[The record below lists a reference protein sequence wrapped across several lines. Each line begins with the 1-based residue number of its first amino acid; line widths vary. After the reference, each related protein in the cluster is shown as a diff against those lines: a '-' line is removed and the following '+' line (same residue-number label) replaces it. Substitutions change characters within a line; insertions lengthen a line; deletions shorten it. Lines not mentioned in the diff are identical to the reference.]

1 MNGENGK
8 NVLYRVVEQSKA
20 EVVIVIIRIQNSGV
34 NYATKMEAHRENIRG
49 VMKILVL
56 VR

>member
-1 MNGENGK
+1 MNGQNGK

-20 EVVIVIIRIQNSGV
+20 EVVIVIIRIQNLGV
-34 NYATKMEAHRENIRG
+34 INATKMEAHRENIRDA
-49 VMKILVL
+49 MKILVL

>member
-1 MNGENGK
+1 MNGQNGK

-20 EVVIVIIRIQNSGV
+20 EVVIVIIRIQNLGV
-34 NYATKMEAHRENIRG
+34 INATKMGAHRENIRDA
-49 VMKILVL
+49 MKILVL